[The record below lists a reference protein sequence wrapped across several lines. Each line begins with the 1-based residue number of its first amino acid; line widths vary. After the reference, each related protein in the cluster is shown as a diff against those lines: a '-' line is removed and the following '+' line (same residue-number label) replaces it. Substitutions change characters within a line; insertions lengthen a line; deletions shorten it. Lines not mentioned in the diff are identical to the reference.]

1 MDTNWDILGHDW
13 AVNLLKGH
21 LRRGAPRHAYLF
33 TGPDGVGRRTLA
45 LRYAQA
51 INAENPPA
59 PGEFDPQSRTSQRF
73 ENMQHPDLSIVQ
85 RQEGDRDIKIEAVRE
100 LQHTL
105 SLSPFA
111 AQYRIALLLNFDQA
125 SNSAANALLKTLEE
139 PSPRV
144 VLMLTAESAEVLL
157 PTIASRCEIIRL
169 RPVPLD
175 IVAQGLSA
183 KWDVPPDQA
192 QLLAHISGGRPGYAL
207 HLFQNPELLA
217 QRTTWLDDQQKLLW
231 ANRVARFAYAEKAAK
246 DKEAFQE
253 TLQVWLSFWRDVMMQ
268 AGKCA
273 SPIANLDREEEIRA
287 LASRLSV
294 DRASQVVSGIEN
306 TLAELRL
313 NVNLRLAAEVTLL
326 NMPYI

>member
-13 AVNLLKGH
+13 AVDLLKGH

-45 LRYAQA
+45 LRFAQA
-51 INAENPPA
+51 INAEAPPA
-59 PGEFDPQSRTSQRF
+59 PGEFDPQSRASQQF
-73 ENMQHPDLSIVQ
+73 ENMQHPDLSIIQ

-111 AQYRIALLLNFDQA
+111 AKYRIALLLDFDQA

-157 PTIASRCEIIRL
+157 PTIASRCENIRL
-169 RPVPLD
+169 RPVALD
-175 IVAQGLSA
+175 IVTQGLSA

-207 HLFQNPELLA
+207 HLFQSPDILE

-231 ANRVARFAYAEKAAK
+231 ANRVARFAYAQKAAK
-246 DKEAFQE
+246 DKDAFRQ

-268 AGKCA
+268 AGKSA

-294 DRASQVVSGIEN
+294 DRASLVVSGLEN
-306 TLAELRL
+306 TLTELRQ

-326 NMPYI
+326 KLPYI